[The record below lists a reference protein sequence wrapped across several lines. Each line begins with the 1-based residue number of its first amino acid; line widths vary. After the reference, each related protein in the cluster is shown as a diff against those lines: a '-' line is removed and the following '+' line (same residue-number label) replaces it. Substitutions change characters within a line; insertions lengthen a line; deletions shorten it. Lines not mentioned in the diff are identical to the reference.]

1 MMAQLPSPT
10 TSTQDP
16 ANLTELFRLA
26 GEIGKEPNL
35 NSLLLKILE
44 RSRAWMQVDACSIFL
59 PDDATGELV
68 IHSSHGSSAPQLGK
82 LRIPPGRGI
91 VASAMSEKAVIK
103 VDDTSKDPRFYSFAD
118 KKTGYRTTAVIAA
131 PLLDGGNCIGVI
143 EYLNPIGRPYF
154 SDDDVQM
161 VEYFSWL
168 VAAALV
174 RIAAHEATLQHA
186 VVQRDLDLAREMQ
199 EGMLPTVFPSAIDY
213 PRLDLY
219 ATLDPAYEVSGD
231 LYDFFPLSD
240 GRLCFL
246 VGDVAGKGV
255 AAGLFMAV
263 TRTLIRAVAL
273 QQDLSPV
280 DILTIINNQ
289 LYPDNSALLFVT
301 MILGFLDPET
311 FRIDYAQGG
320 HNPPLLIASGS
331 SPCYEPPGGQPIGV
345 FPDAAFGFRSIQLN
359 PGDVFLIY
367 TDGVTEAMNESHQ
380 QFTDDRLL
388 QVFGSSADGSA
399 KDVATRVVDSVHA
412 FVEDADQSDD
422 ITVMAI
428 KRRY

>member
-1 MMAQLPSPT
+1 MAELPSPT
-10 TSTQDP
+10 TDTQTP
-16 ANLTELFRLA
+16 ANLTDLFRLA

-35 NSLLLKILE
+35 DRLLLRILE
-44 RSRAWMQVDACSIFL
+44 QSRAWMQVDACSIFL
-59 PDDATGELV
+59 PDLKTGELV
-68 IHSSHGSSAPQLGK
+68 IHSSHGSSAPELGK

-91 VASAMSEKAVIK
+91 VASAMSERAVIK

-118 KKTGYRTTAVIAA
+118 RKTGYNTTSVIAA
-131 PLLDGGNCIGVI
+131 PLLDGGNCLGVI
-143 EYLNPIGRPYF
+143 EYLNPLGRSFF
-154 SDDDVQM
+154 SDEDVQM

-174 RIAAHEATLQHA
+174 RISAHEATLQHA
-186 VVQRDLDLAREMQ
+186 IVQRDLDLAREMQ
-199 EGMLPTVFPSAIDY
+199 EGMLPTVFPSNADY

-219 ATLDPAYEVSGD
+219 AMLDPAYEVSGD
-231 LYDFFPLSD
+231 LYDFFQLDD

-263 TRTLIRAVAL
+263 TRTLIRGIAL
-273 QQDLSPV
+273 QQGLSPV
-280 DILTIINNQ
+280 DILTIINEQ

-311 FRIDYAQGG
+311 FHIDYAQGG

-331 SPCYEPPGGQPIGV
+331 TPCFEPPGGQPIGV
-345 FPDAAFGFRSIQLN
+345 FPDASFGLRSIQLN

-367 TDGVTEAMNESHQ
+367 TDGVTEAMNQQHQ

-388 QVFGSSADGSA
+388 DIFRPSTDDSAME
-399 KDVATRVVDSVHA
+399 VTRRVVDSVHA
-412 FVEDADQSDD
+412 FVQDAEQSDD

-428 KRRY
+428 KRLY